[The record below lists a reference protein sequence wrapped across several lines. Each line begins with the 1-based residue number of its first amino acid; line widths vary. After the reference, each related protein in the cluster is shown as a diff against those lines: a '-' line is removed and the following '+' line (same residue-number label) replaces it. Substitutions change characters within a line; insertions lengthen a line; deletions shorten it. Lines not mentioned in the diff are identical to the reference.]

1 MEVLQYTIL
10 GFSLKFWIIW
20 TILNA
25 IPGWWL
31 VYKKRNWKRPE
42 AANDPKYRPFHSID
56 DPYKNYSYLWCLPL
70 FMFSIPRFL
79 IGWCFFSSSW
89 QDTQVSVPFC
99 LWKQCG
105 IAQVSMNSPQIS
117 QSPSTGWSK

>member
-79 IGWCFFSSSW
+79 IGWCFFSIGPVVAIILNIGEKPHPEGLLPPLK
-89 QDTQVSVPFC
+89 TKI
-99 LWKQCG
+99 L
-105 IAQVSMNSPQIS
+105 
-117 QSPSTGWSK
+117 